1 MRCTFHGLEGRGGQG
16 SGLHGCKR
24 KGQDLNP
31 GFLLWSTR
39 FFAFQIPLKL
49 TQFSYLSVE
58 LCGNNPFTD
67 KMQMNDLKCN
77 KVVRARPDV
86 LGLLGA
92 GWSFMILPYYPGKGC
107 QLRAGHQVSMSLWW
121 GETQWKSWEQTAG
134 LGTVGLERAGE
145 EERGGRG
152 WVEDGWRLI
161 SGNSAEGLGPGQRT
175 SFQDHFCGDKG
186 SEKGS

>member
-31 GFLLWSTR
+31 GFLVWSTR

-77 KVVRARPDV
+77 RVVRARPDV

-92 GWSFMILPYYPGKGC
+92 G
-107 QLRAGHQVSMSLWW
+107 
-121 GETQWKSWEQTAG
+121 
-134 LGTVGLERAGE
+134 
-145 EERGGRG
+145 
-152 WVEDGWRLI
+152 
-161 SGNSAEGLGPGQRT
+161 
-175 SFQDHFCGDKG
+175 
-186 SEKGS
+186 